1 MRVRTHTHTHT
12 HTRTNARARLPL
24 PFSKISQHTFEQLL
38 HARMCSYSDH
48 ANMAE
53 FREVG
58 PGLSSAT
65 DFLFVFGEVTFLSL
79 SLNFPFC

>member
-1 MRVRTHTHTHT
+1 MHTHTHT
-12 HTRTNARARLPL
+12 HACAYLYRSLKSVR
-24 PFSKISQHTFEQLL
+24 HTFEQLL
-38 HARMCSYSDH
+38 HTRMCSYSDH

-65 DFLFVFGEVTFLSL
+65 DFLFVFGEVIFLSP

>member
-1 MRVRTHTHTHT
+1 MCARRHTHAQTRTH
-12 HTRTNARARLPL
+12 ARARLPL
-24 PFSKISQHTFEQLL
+24 PLSKINQAHIRALL

-58 PGLSSAT
+58 PGLRSAT
-65 DFLFVFGEVTFLSL
+65 DFLFVFGEVTSLSL